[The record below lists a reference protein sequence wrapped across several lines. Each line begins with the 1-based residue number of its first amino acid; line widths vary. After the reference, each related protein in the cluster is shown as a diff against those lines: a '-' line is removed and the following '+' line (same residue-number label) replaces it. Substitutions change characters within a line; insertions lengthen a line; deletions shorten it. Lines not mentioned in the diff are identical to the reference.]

1 MSGAP
6 LSVASGPTPNTDFV
20 ALALA
25 IIDEETA
32 NWSRPVGVQP
42 EHLPPKSE
50 AGEDLAS
57 EGEA

>member
-1 MSGAP
+1 MSGAS
-6 LSVASGPTPNTDFV
+6 LSVASGPTPSADFV

-32 NWSRPVGVQP
+32 NWSRAHGVQP
-42 EHLPPKSE
+42 EDSVPKSE
-50 AGEDLAS
+50 GGEDLAP